1 MPKPP
6 SAYDLHQQSRWLRH
20 DAHLWLRHDFARW
33 LNPGTD
39 PEEVYPHLKRQREAA
54 EEAERAAVIAEGYR
68 LQAAL
73 RAEVDELKA
82 ALARRR
88 LEEAKYSPD
97 QPRVPA
103 GNPDGGQWT
112 DRGGGGGQSQGGS
125 LAQPMG
131 NVDIGNVSGSN
142 ELSDLFHIKP
152 DQMPL
157 IGQQVAG
164 GYPVDLL
171 EERQRGGHAIEGHLR
186 SDRSLQSDLG
196 ARVAEAVR
204 KGDSVGDMRQGS
216 FTSLEAANKLVNATI
231 AKIGTK
237 WTGSSTGDRPR
248 KISTP
253 TFRLPTGREA
263 VARTER
269 SQIYVRDTYS
279 VRVVIVPDG
288 GSRNGFRV
296 DTAFPTNR
304 RR

>member
-1 MPKPP
+1 
-6 SAYDLHQQSRWLRH
+6 
-20 DAHLWLRHDFARW
+20 
-33 LNPGTD
+33 
-39 PEEVYPHLKRQREAA
+39 
-54 EEAERAAVIAEGYR
+54 
-68 LQAAL
+68 
-73 RAEVDELKA
+73 
-82 ALARRR
+82 
-88 LEEAKYSPD
+88 
-97 QPRVPA
+97 
-103 GNPDGGQWT
+103 
-112 DRGGGGGQSQGGS
+112 
-125 LAQPMG
+125 MG
-131 NVDIGNVSGSN
+131 NVDVGDVSGSS
-142 ELSDLFHIKP
+142 ELGDLFRFKP
-152 DQMPL
+152 DETPL
-157 IGQQVAG
+157 TGQQVAGEREG

-204 KGDSVGDMRQGS
+204 KGDSVSDMRQGS

-231 AKIGTK
+231 ARNPDKVDRVVNR
-237 WTGSSTGDRPR
+237 GSPR
-248 KISTP
+248 ENLDADFP
-253 TFRLPTGREA
+253 TPTGREA